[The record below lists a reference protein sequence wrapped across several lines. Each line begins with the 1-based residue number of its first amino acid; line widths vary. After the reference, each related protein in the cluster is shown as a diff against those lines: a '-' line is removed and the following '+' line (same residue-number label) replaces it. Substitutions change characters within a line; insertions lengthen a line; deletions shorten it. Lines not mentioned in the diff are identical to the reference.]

1 MLCTFTPVLKSCVGE
16 DSSVD
21 DHVDFKL
28 IFLNL
33 IYGNRGGLNCT
44 LRQKNICWII
54 TEFFNS
60 SLWLSPMYLIE

>member
-1 MLCTFTPVLKSCVGE
+1 MLCTFTPVLESCVGE

-44 LRQKNICWII
+44 LRQKKI
-54 TEFFNS
+54 FVG
-60 SLWLSPMYLIE
+60 L